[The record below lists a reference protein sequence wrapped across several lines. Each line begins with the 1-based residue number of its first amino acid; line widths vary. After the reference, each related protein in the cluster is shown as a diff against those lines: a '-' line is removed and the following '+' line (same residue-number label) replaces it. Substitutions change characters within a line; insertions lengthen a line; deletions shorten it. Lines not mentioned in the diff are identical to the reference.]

1 MNKPNTVYDMEIDSL
16 NKLLEDAEADEEL
29 TQLVSE
35 SEETEKA
42 PTATGTEEKK
52 PEEVEVKTVED
63 PTCTNQEAEDIKPV
77 ETEKEN
83 TPTEKQVE
91 DSTKAEDEKS
101 EEKLKEEVETGTE
114 EKKPEEVEVKD
125 ADPTETVSNSTD
137 IDLKKPIQDGEH
149 SDIKVE
155 DPTCTNQEATDI
167 KPAESE
173 KEKIVKE
180 EVSNSNLAYDPK
192 QKIKPI
198 DIFNYVKKLVPST
211 VCKEYLGKSYDKL
224 YFAEKNQSGRINVGN
239 PETKNAVASLRFSV
253 FKDTLVFVVVEALSE
268 EELKK
273 RKMLLPSVEGLGLMT
288 KIIKTILDKLPGY
301 FNISIN
307 HDFNPDFWKHI
318 LEPYAHKFK
327 SIDYSGTDAIDDVD
341 LVGEASYASSTEDEK
356 LNEEPDTTVPTLEQ
370 LELKDTDD
378 SSLEEDLTFGTEERT
393 PDDEHIE
400 YVDPTHTV
408 EETEDIDLKKPIQD
422 GEHSDINIE
431 DPTCTNQEAEDIK
444 PVESEKENTPTE
456 KQVADA
462 TKAEDEKLN
471 EAIDEL
477 NKFIM
482 SLNEEEGLP
491 EDKVGTEERAP
502 KEETVKD
509 ADPTCT
515 KQEAEDVAPAK
526 PECCEHKEC
535 KSVKEVIEAGTDNF
549 KTEEEKKKLTECIA
563 LVLAHEN
570 NDLMFEEYNR
580 LLSEAISLRES
591 LIKKYSI
598 IATNRT
604 NSLLEGM
611 TQMEERLKNTKNDM
625 FKKLNEQKEINS
637 AKDNTKVLNPETAA
651 FTNTDKLKVDL

>member
-1 MNKPNTVYDMEIDSL
+1 MELKDADDSSLEEDLTFGTEERTPDDEHVEYVDPTHTV
-16 NKLLEDAEADEEL
+16 
-29 TQLVSE
+29 
-35 SEETEKA
+35 EETEDIDL
-42 PTATGTEEKK
+42 KK
-52 PEEVEVKTVED
+52 PIQDGEHSDIKVED

-83 TPTEKQVE
+83 TPTEKQ
-91 DSTKAEDEKS
+91 AE
-101 EEKLKEEVETGTE
+101 
-114 EKKPEEVEVKD
+114 
-125 ADPTETVSNSTD
+125 
-137 IDLKKPIQDGEH
+137 
-149 SDIKVE
+149 
-155 DPTCTNQEATDI
+155 
-167 KPAESE
+167 
-173 KEKIVKE
+173 
-180 EVSNSNLAYDPK
+180 
-192 QKIKPI
+192 
-198 DIFNYVKKLVPST
+198 
-211 VCKEYLGKSYDKL
+211 
-224 YFAEKNQSGRINVGN
+224 
-239 PETKNAVASLRFSV
+239 
-253 FKDTLVFVVVEALSE
+253 
-268 EELKK
+268 
-273 RKMLLPSVEGLGLMT
+273 
-288 KIIKTILDKLPGY
+288 
-301 FNISIN
+301 
-307 HDFNPDFWKHI
+307 
-318 LEPYAHKFK
+318 
-327 SIDYSGTDAIDDVD
+327 
-341 LVGEASYASSTEDEK
+341 
-356 LNEEPDTTVPTLEQ
+356 
-370 LELKDTDD
+370 
-378 SSLEEDLTFGTEERT
+378 
-393 PDDEHIE
+393 
-400 YVDPTHTV
+400 
-408 EETEDIDLKKPIQD
+408 
-422 GEHSDINIE
+422 
-431 DPTCTNQEAEDIK
+431 
-444 PVESEKENTPTE
+444 
-456 KQVADA
+456 DA

-625 FKKLNEQKEINS
+625 FKKLNEQQEINS
-637 AKDNTKVLNPETAA
+637 AKNNAKLLNPETAA